1 MLVDNT
7 ENHEVTPIVQ
17 TALIDHFLQMN
28 GNFIQI
34 ASILNKM
41 TDNISTAVSDKLQ
54 LILNKLLEVL
64 SRYTT
69 GQKCTKVTILQ
80 TIRKILSI
88 YLTEEDLKASVLQ
101 VLTNG
106 VDIIVE
112 EMLLSRAHSSLHL
125 SALLAILKIL
135 RRTESIDFLMLL
147 VSLYAM

>member
-7 ENHEVTPIVQ
+7 ENHEVTLIVQ

-54 LILNKLLEVL
+54 PILNKLLEVL

-88 YLTEEDLKASVLQ
+88 YLIEEDLKASVLQ

-147 VSLYAM
+147 VSLYVM